1 MTPRERL
8 QRSQI
13 RSLRLA
19 HNASKIGVWSNPG
32 CKYDDKEVFSNMAK
46 GENIFK
52 RKDGRWEA
60 RYIKGYEL
68 SGKIKYG
75 FCYGKTYREAK
86 EKVTKCKAAILN
98 GKALPA
104 LGSRHRFAFYCDEWL
119 RLRKPK
125 VKEATYIKY
134 DTVLKKYIKLRLGGC
149 FPLGMTSGLIDSFTK
164 ELLFEEELAPKT
176 VHDIL
181 VVLHGVLKYTA
192 TQFPGIF
199 PDLEISYPKECRK
212 EMRVLSHEEQHRFIQ
227 YLLEDMDACRF
238 GVLLTLFTGMRI
250 GELCALQWACIS
262 LQEKTLSVTATL
274 QRLRDTERMDV
285 DGARTRIVTGT
296 PKSHTSVRTIP
307 LTEFASALCAKM
319 YPENPDAYVLTGT
332 ERFME
337 PRTLQYRLG
346 KYTRACG
353 LEGVHFHTLRHTFAT
368 RAVEVGFEIKS
379 LSEVLGHANTT
390 ITLDRYVHSS
400 MKLKRDNM
408 SKLATAWH

>member
-1 MTPRERL
+1 
-8 QRSQI
+8 
-13 RSLRLA
+13 
-19 HNASKIGVWSNPG
+19 
-32 CKYDDKEVFSNMAK
+32 MAK

-319 YPENPDAYVLTGT
+319 YPENPAAYVLTGT